1 MIFPWLSLAGIAG
14 TAIANGIASRKAN
27 KVNQKQYEEVRNY
40 NTPRSQMSR
49 FRAAGLNPNLIY
61 TQTNEAEQRPEWKPP
76 QFDFSSLGSSAAT
89 ELSGFQNVKES
100 RARVDNLFKQN
111 KVLDEQILGLTIEN
125 RFKEDLTK
133 KQLAMLDKQIE
144 QIDKAIENIDFE
156 QDFKNRQLNND
167 SIRAIWNFALQ
178 YATLGLSKQ
187 QFDLEKDKFEEFK
200 RQFGIQHRGAE
211 FFDNLIK
218 EIAKGFGTNGN
229 NYIQI
234 LAKTLAEMFLQGFS
248 S

>member
-1 MIFPWLSLAGIAG
+1 MSFPWLSLAGIAG

-76 QFDFSSLGSSAAT
+76 QFDFSSLGSSVAT
-89 ELSGFQNVKES
+89 ELGSYQNIKES
-100 RARVDNLFKQN
+100 KARVDNLFKQN

-125 RFKEDLTK
+125 RFKQDLTK
-133 KQLAMLDKQIE
+133 KQIDLLDKQMA
-144 QIDKAIENIDFE
+144 QIDKAIENVDFE
-156 QDFKNRQLNND
+156 QDFKNRSLNNE
-167 SIRAIWNFALQ
+167 SIKAIWSFALQ
-178 YATLGLSKQ
+178 YATLGLQKIS
-187 QFDLEKDKFEEFK
+187 FLEKDKFEEFK
-200 RQFGIQHRGAE
+200 RQFNLTHKGSS
-211 FFDNLIK
+211 FFDEFIK
-218 EIAKGFGTNGN
+218 QITGSNGGDA
-229 NYIQI
+229 IKI
-234 LAKTLAEMFLQGFS
+234 LAKALAQMFLSGFS